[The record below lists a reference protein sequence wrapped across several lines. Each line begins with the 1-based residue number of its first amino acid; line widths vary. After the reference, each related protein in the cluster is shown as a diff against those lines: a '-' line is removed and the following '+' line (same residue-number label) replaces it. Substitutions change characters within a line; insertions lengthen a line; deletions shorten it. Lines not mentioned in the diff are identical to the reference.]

1 MTPPFALF
9 EIAPERVN
17 AFFMYV
23 LSILG
28 GGVAGFFGAMAV
40 GRLFD
45 RVVLGKGKRSA
56 EVLHKMFRIL
66 CGLGAAIL
74 IAILMFPGGG
84 GGTGT
89 GEGKQDGAGKTGSPG
104 DGTGGPDP
112 KVAPT
117 PQPTPPPGHV
127 LDADEKARAVIRLDI
142 LGGSDAEVGDRRDY
156 FYREAGK
163 TDPFP
168 LAGVEKLVIERKA
181 MLKPGVGVA
190 IEYRLTRYSKDDPN
204 FQGLTT
210 LRNWGVDKKVSV
222 DPADKNGN

>member
-28 GGVAGFFGAMAV
+28 GGVAGFVAAV
-40 GRLFD
+40 YVGKLID
-45 RVVLGKGKRSA
+45 RVVLGKGKYSA
-56 EVLHKMFRIL
+56 EVLHKIFRIL

-89 GEGKQDGAGKTGSPG
+89 GEGSQDGTGKTGSPS

-117 PQPTPPPGHV
+117 PQPTPLPGHV
-127 LDADEKARAVIRLDI
+127 LDADEKARAVIRLEI
-142 LGGSDAEVGDRRDY
+142 LGGSDLKAGTD
-156 FYREAGK
+156 FYREIGK
-163 TDPFP
+163 EAQLTLD
-168 LAGVEKLVIERKA
+168 GVEKLVAERKA
-181 MLKPGVGVA
+181 TLKPGVGVA

-210 LRNWGVDKKVSV
+210 LRNWGVEKKVSV

>member
-1 MTPPFALF
+1 MTAPFALF

-23 LSILG
+23 LSIIG

-45 RVVLGKGKRSA
+45 RIVLGKGKYSA
-56 EVLHKMFRIL
+56 EVLHKIFRIL

-74 IAILMFPGGG
+74 VAILMFPGGG

-89 GEGKQDGAGKTGSPG
+89 GEGSQDGAGKTGSPS

-117 PQPTPPPGHV
+117 PQPPPGHV
-127 LDADEKARAVIRLDI
+127 LDADEKARAVIRLEI
-142 LGGSDAEVGDRRDY
+142 LGGSDLKAGTD
-156 FYREAGK
+156 FYREVGK
-163 TDPFP
+163 AEQLTLD
-168 LAGVEKLVIERKA
+168 GVEKLVIDRKA
-181 MLKPGVGVA
+181 ALKPGVGVA

-210 LRNWGVDKKVSV
+210 LRNWGVEKKVSV